1 MFQPHFHKVGVI
13 SLLESIVIEDQL
25 PHDSRCAEYA
35 FILLSEGQIE
45 IVAAFVSQ
53 LLSHIAV

>member
-13 SLLESIVIEDQL
+13 SLLESIVIEYEL
-25 PHDSRCAEYA
+25 PHDCRCAEYA
-35 FILLSEGQIE
+35 FILLSEGKIE

-53 LLSHIAV
+53 LLSHISI